1 MLSCFELPKTTNAI
15 PITVLTTD
23 QLASWSETQSESTR
37 IWLKNT
43 GFIAKPETFNLIPDA
58 KGNISRVCVGASVL
72 NNYWVLGN
80 LSTALPPG
88 IYYLENTTDVL
99 AQQQAAIAWGLGAY
113 QFTKYKPANKT
124 VAKFM
129 LSDNSNLEYI
139 EQLVQTIYW
148 VRDLINT
155 PTEDMGPAQLAE
167 EALTLSSEFSATVT
181 QIIGDDLLAQN
192 YPAIH
197 AVGRAGHQ
205 APRLI
210 DIHWGDINAPKITLV
225 GKGVCFD
232 TGGLDIKPAS
242 GMALM
247 KKDMGGAA
255 HVLGLGRLIMA
266 LKLPVRLRILIP
278 AVINAISGDAYLPGA
293 VIPSRKGLTIEIGN
307 TDAEG
312 RVILAD
318 ALAEA
323 SSENPQLIIDM
334 ATLTGAAKVAL
345 GPDLPALFTDNDQ
358 LANDLLKHAQRE
370 DDLLWRM
377 PLFTPYRKMIDSQIA
392 HINNNSNCSMGG
404 AITAALF
411 LKEFVTPTIPWM
423 HIDMMAWNI
432 ANRPGHPEGA
442 EAVAIRALWFFLR
455 ERYGK

>member
-1 MLSCFELPKTTNAI
+1 MLPCFELPKSSNAI
-15 PITVLTTD
+15 PITILTTEN
-23 QLASWSETQSESTR
+23 LAKWTEQQNEFTR
-37 IWLKNT
+37 NWLKNT
-43 GFIAKPETFNLIPDA
+43 GFIAKPETFNLIPNA
-58 KGNISRVCVGASVL
+58 QGQLSRVVIGSNSL
-72 NNYWVLGN
+72 NNFWSIGN
-80 LSTALPPG
+80 LSTTLPPG
-88 IYYLENTTDVL
+88 IYFLEGVTEQF
-99 AQQQAAIAWGLGAY
+99 AQQQAAIAWGSGAY
-113 QFTKYKPANKT
+113 QYTKYKPANKT

-129 LSDNSNLEYI
+129 LAENSDVLYVENVLQS
-139 EQLVQTIYW
+139 IYW
-148 VRDLINT
+148 IRDLINT
-155 PTEDMGPAQLAE
+155 PTENMGPAELTE
-167 EALTLSSEFSATVT
+167 EALILSSEFNATVT

-210 DIHWGDINAPKITLV
+210 DIRWGNKNDPKITLV

-232 TGGLDIKPAS
+232 TGGLDIKNAS

-266 LKLPVRLRILIP
+266 MKLPVNLRILIP
-278 AVINAISGDAYLPGA
+278 AVINAISSNAYLPGA
-293 VIPSRKGLTIEIGN
+293 VIPSRKGLNIEIGN

-312 RVILAD
+312 RVVLCD

-323 SSENPQLIIDM
+323 VNDNPQLIIDI

-345 GPDLPALFTDNDQ
+345 GPDLPALFTDQDQ

-370 DDLLWRM
+370 DDPLWRM
-377 PLFTPYRKMIDSQIA
+377 PIFTPYRKFIDSQIA
-392 HINNNSNCSMGG
+392 HINNNSSNGYGG

-411 LKEFVTPTIPWM
+411 LREFVPQNIPWC
-423 HIDMMAWNI
+423 HLDIMAWNMS
-432 ANRPGHPEGA
+432 NRPGHPEGA
-442 EAVAIRALWFFLR
+442 EAVSIRALWAFLK
-455 ERYGK
+455 EKYGK

>member
-1 MLSCFELPKTTNAI
+1 MLPCFELPKTSNAI
-15 PITVLTTD
+15 PITVLTTE
-23 QLASWSETQSESTR
+23 QLAQWSETQAETTQT
-37 IWLKNT
+37 WLKNT
-43 GFIAKPETFNLIPDA
+43 GFIAKPESFNLIPDT
-58 KGNISRVCVGASVL
+58 KGKISRVCVGATVL

-80 LSTALPPG
+80 LATALPPG
-88 IYYLENTTDVL
+88 IYYLDNTADVS

-113 QFTKYKPANKT
+113 QFTRYKPANKT
-124 VAKFM
+124 IAKFM
-129 LSDNSNLEYI
+129 LSDNSNLQYI
-139 EQLVQTIYW
+139 EHMVQTTYW

-155 PTEDMGPAQLAE
+155 PTEDMGPVQLAE
-167 EALTLSSEFSATVT
+167 EALNLSSDFSATVT
-181 QIIGDDLLAQN
+181 QIIGDDLLTQN

-210 DIHWGDINAPKITLV
+210 DIRWGDVTAPKITLV

-278 AVINAISGDAYLPGA
+278 AVINAISGNAYLPGA
-293 VIPSRKGLTIEIGN
+293 VISSRKGITIEIGN

-312 RVILAD
+312 RVILCD

-323 SSENPQLIIDM
+323 ASENPQLIIDM

-345 GPDLPALFTDNDQ
+345 GPDLPALFTDHDQ
-358 LANDLLKHAQRE
+358 IANDLLKHAQRE
-370 DDLLWRM
+370 DDLLWRL
-377 PLFTPYRKMIDSQIA
+377 PLFTPYRKFIDSPIA
-392 HINNNSNCSMGG
+392 HINNNSSISLGG

-411 LKEFVTPTIPWM
+411 LKEFVPAEIPWL

-432 ANRPGHPEGA
+432 TNRPGHPEGA
-442 EAVAIRALWFFLR
+442 EAVAIRALWAFLK
-455 ERYGK
+455 EKFGK

>member
-1 MLSCFELPKTTNAI
+1 MLLCFEFTKTTNAI
-15 PITVLTTD
+15 PITVLTTE
-23 QLASWSETQSESTR
+23 QLAKWSDAQTETTR
-37 IWLKNT
+37 TWLKNT
-43 GFIAKPETFNLIPDA
+43 GFIAKPESFNLIPDTL
-58 KGNISRVCVGASVL
+58 GNIARICVGASAL

-80 LSTALPPG
+80 LATALPPG
-88 IYYLENTTDVL
+88 VYYLDNADVS

-124 VAKFM
+124 VAKLM
-129 LSDNSNLEYI
+129 LSDKANIEFI
-139 EQLVQTIYW
+139 EQMVQSIYW
-148 VRDLINT
+148 IRNLINT

-167 EALTLSSEFSATVT
+167 EAFSLTSKFSATVT
-181 QIIGDDLLAQN
+181 QIIGDDLLTQN

-205 APRLI
+205 EPRLI
-210 DIHWGDINAPKITLV
+210 DIRWGDPSAPKITLV

-278 AVINAISGDAYLPGA
+278 AVINAISGNAYLPGA

-318 ALAEA
+318 ALTEA
-323 SSENPQLIIDM
+323 ASENPQLIIDM

-345 GPDLPALFTDNDQ
+345 GPDLPALFTDDDQ

-377 PLFTPYRKMIDSQIA
+377 PLFAPYRKMIDSPIA
-392 HINNNSNCSMGG
+392 HINNNSNCTMGG

-411 LKEFVTPTIPWM
+411 LKEFVTPTVPWM

-442 EAVAIRALWFFLR
+442 EAVAIRALWAFLK
-455 ERYGK
+455 ERFGR